1 MDKTLTCFDGEVY
14 VQIPRWIWHL
24 TRYVITIQPLEQP
37 VAEQNAWDVLEPMT
51 GTVSAERL
59 DWRTRPLSGVW

>member
-1 MDKTLTCFDGEVY
+1 MDKTLTAVFDGEVY

-37 VAEQNAWDVLEPMT
+37 VAEQNAWDVP
-51 GTVSAERL
+51 
-59 DWRTRPLSGVW
+59 